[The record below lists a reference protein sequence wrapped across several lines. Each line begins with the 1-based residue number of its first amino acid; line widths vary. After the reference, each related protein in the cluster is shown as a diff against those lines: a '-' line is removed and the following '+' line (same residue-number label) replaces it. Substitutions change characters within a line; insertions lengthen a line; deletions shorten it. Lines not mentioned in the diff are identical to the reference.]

1 MTVLRCGL
9 TGQVMEVS
17 GVACRER
24 DCGSEMKFGDGFVAS
39 RGDCASCLVVA
50 AEMDELFDD
59 LVGAEAS

>member
-1 MTVLRCGL
+1 MVLRWDL

-24 DCGSEMKFGDGFVAS
+24 DCDSEMKFGDGFVAA
-39 RGDCASCLVVA
+39 GGACGSCLVVA

-59 LVGAEAS
+59 LVGAEA